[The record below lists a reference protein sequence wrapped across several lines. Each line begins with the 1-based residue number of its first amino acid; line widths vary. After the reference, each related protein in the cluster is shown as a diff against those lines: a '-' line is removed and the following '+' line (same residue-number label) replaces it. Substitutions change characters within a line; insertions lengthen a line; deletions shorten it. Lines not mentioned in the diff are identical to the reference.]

1 MLKNQEAFTLI
12 ELLITLLVLAIL
24 ASLAVPSFRVQVLNS
39 KAKALEEDLTGRIN
53 QARYEAIKKSKRVS
67 ICASSDGSTCTGG
80 WTDGYIVFEDNA
92 TTDGATNP
100 IVGTILRTY
109 AKPDLKTVIEVKNN
123 TTAVTFM
130 RFTPMGTLA
139 RISGS
144 TNPHLGINAYVT
156 GCKGKNRRVFTL
168 GVSGLISVKREDCP
182 A

>member
-24 ASLAVPSFRVQVLNS
+24 ASLAMPSFKEQTLNS
-39 KAKALEEDLTGRIN
+39 KAKALEGDLAGRIN
-53 QARYEAIKKSKRVS
+53 QARYEAIKRSKRIS
-67 ICASSDGSTCTGG
+67 ICASSDSATCTGS
-80 WTDGYIVFEDNA
+80 WTEGYIVFEDGA
-92 TTDGATNP
+92 ASDSDTDVT
-100 IVGTILRTY
+100 VGTILRSY
-109 AKPDLKTVIEVKNN
+109 AKHDLKTVIDVKNG

-139 RISGS
+139 RIANSS
-144 TNPHLGINAYVT
+144 NPLVINAYMT